1 MCVGTCWK
9 EGMTLLAMERWS
21 SVSHGL
27 RRVVLGASVFE
38 QSLPEGCRVPSVPR
52 HIKHCYKP
60 RHSQGP
66 LHLKSTIRC
75 LPNVQVT
82 IASELRHAA
91 SGMHSPFTA
100 KHSA

>member
-27 RRVVLGASVFE
+27 R
-38 QSLPEGCRVPSVPR
+38 
-52 HIKHCYKP
+52 
-60 RHSQGP
+60 
-66 LHLKSTIRC
+66 RC